1 MSMYADYVFTNGSVI
16 TVDAE
21 DRVCQAAAVCGN
33 RIANVGRNHDMKL
46 FVGPRTE
53 VIDLKGRTLL
63 PGFNDAHCH
72 TDNYGYYKQLI
83 ECRPSKVSSI
93 EDIKAKV
100 AEAAK
105 ATPKGEWILGWGYD
119 QTELAEKRHPDRR
132 DLDAAAPDHNVILTR
147 TCGHILAVNS
157 NVLSL
162 AGYKNG
168 AQDPEGGRIDKDS
181 NGEPTGLLFET
192 ARDPLLKYT
201 AISEEK
207 LLKGLELFNEGYLAY
222 GITSAQDATG
232 RNITTV
238 KVWQDAMDD
247 GRLKIRTYF
256 MPRLSGGAQVGRTYL
271 ESGMRTGFGNDMLKL
286 GSLKLMIDGSI
297 GGSSAAV
304 SQAYPADPK
313 NLGISYMS
321 QEELNEQV
329 LAGHL
334 AGWQVATH
342 AIGDRGIGMV
352 LTAYE
357 KALKAYPKVNHRHRI
372 EHFSLP
378 TKAMVDKAEELGLV
392 TVMGVPF
399 IYPQGNSYLEILGE
413 ERTKGML
420 PLRSLVKRNVV
431 APLSSDG
438 PIIEPNPMNNIYAA
452 VTRKTYTGKQ
462 VAPEEAVDIKT
473 AIRAHTLWGA
483 YASFEEDIK
492 GSIETG
498 KLADLTVLS
507 GDILKAREEEILE
520 LKADLTMVDGHIRY
534 RRS

>member
-1 MSMYADYVFTNGSVI
+1 MSLYADYVFINGSVV
-16 TVDAE
+16 TVDAD
-21 DRVCQAAAVCGN
+21 DRICQAAAICGN
-33 RIANVGRNHDMKL
+33 RIAHVGRNADMKL
-46 FVGPRTE
+46 FTGPRTE
-53 VIDLKGRTLL
+53 VIDLAGRTLM

-93 EDIKAKV
+93 EDIEAKV

-105 ATPKGEWILGWGYD
+105 TTPKGEWILGWGYD
-119 QTELAEKRHPDRR
+119 QTELAEKRHPTRH
-132 DLDAAAPDHNVILTR
+132 DLDAAAPDHNVTLTR
-147 TCGHILAVNS
+147 TCGHVLAVNS
-157 NVLSL
+157 RVLKL
-162 AGYKNG
+162 AGYKKG
-168 AQDPEGGRIDKDS
+168 VRDPEGGHIEIDS

-207 LLKGLELFNEGYLAY
+207 LIKGLELFNQDYLAY

-232 RNITTV
+232 RNITTI
-238 KVWQDAMDD
+238 KVWQDAVDD

-271 ESGMRTGFGNDMLKL
+271 ETGMRTGFGNDMLKL

-304 SQAYPADPK
+304 SEAYPANPE
-313 NLGISYMS
+313 NYGISYMS
-321 QEELNEQV
+321 QEELDEQV

-352 LTAYE
+352 LAAYE

-378 TKAMVDKAEELGLV
+378 TMAMVEKAKELGIV

-399 IYPQGNSYLEILGE
+399 LYPQGNSYLEILGE

-420 PLRSLVKRNVV
+420 PLRTLAELNVV

-438 PIIEPNPMNNIYAA
+438 PIIDPNPINNLYAA

-462 VAPEEAVDIKT
+462 VAPEEAVDMKT

-483 YASFEEDIK
+483 YASFEEGIK

-498 KLADLTVLS
+498 KLADLAVLS
-507 GDILKAREEEILE
+507 GDILKAEEEAILE
-520 LKADLTMVDGHIRY
+520 LKADLTMVGGQIQYQRN
-534 RRS
+534 